1 MEVVFNFKNFE
12 PSNHLKEYAQTRFEK
27 LDKYI
32 RNPETAQVQIN
43 LEVEKFRQI
52 AEVILTADENKISA
66 QEETEDMY
74 ATIDQVLD
82 KVEVQLRKLRD
93 KEKDRR
99 RGKGNKA
106 AAGGET
112 APGELLFPEQG
123 GGDEQPRIVPSE
135 RYEPKPMDVEEAAI
149 QLQKSD
155 DGFLVFINAET
166 DRVNVLYR
174 MKNGDFGLIDPRM

>member
-12 PSNHLKEYAQTRFEK
+12 ASNHLKEYAQTRFEK

-32 RNPETAQVQIN
+32 RNPEAAQVQIN

-52 AEVILTADENKISA
+52 AEVILSADENKISA

-82 KVEVQLRKLRD
+82 KVEAQLRKLRD

-99 RGKGNKA
+99 RGKGNRA
-106 AAGGET
+106 FASAEPGG
-112 APGELLFPEQG
+112 ALLSDQSGEE
-123 GGDEQPRIVPSE
+123 DQPRIVPSE
-135 RYEPKPMDVEEAAI
+135 MYEPKPMDEEEAAI
-149 QLQKSD
+149 RLQKSD
-155 DGFLVFINAET
+155 DGFLVFFNAGT
-166 DRVNVLYR
+166 NRVNVIYR
-174 MKNGDFGLIDPRM
+174 LKNGDFGLIDPRI